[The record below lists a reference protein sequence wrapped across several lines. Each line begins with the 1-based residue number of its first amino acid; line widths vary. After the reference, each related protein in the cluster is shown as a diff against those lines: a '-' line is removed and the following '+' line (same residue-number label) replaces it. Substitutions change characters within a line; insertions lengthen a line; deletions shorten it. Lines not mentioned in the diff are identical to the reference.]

1 MSDSVGGKDHLALPS
16 KASDKVSQIS
26 NDSSNISATSVSFVS
41 PPLATTTSMS
51 STSQDDQSS
60 RGSWSGKSMGAIG
73 GLVGTLRTNIG
84 NSFHRLSL
92 IGDSSKR
99 GIPFFLALISHYST
113 HF

>member
-1 MSDSVGGKDHLALPS
+1 MSDLVGGKDHVALPS

-26 NDSSNISATSVSFVS
+26 NDSSNISAASVSFDS
-41 PPLATTTSMS
+41 PPLATTTSMN

-73 GLVGTLRTNIG
+73 GLVGTLR
-84 NSFHRLSL
+84 NSFRRLSL